1 MLYDSST
8 DIQSLFEMD
17 VYRKR
22 IAAALFTFL
31 TLTSLRSQRLVVLGQ
46 LLQVESNE
54 KEEQRKK
61 RKREH
66 ELMDNMQNMVPPHSA
81 PTIPIPYRNRFGV
94 LMADPNRQ
102 YVKRLTHMY
111 SWEIVELAELLKPY
125 ISAPR
130 TTSWRP
136 TPKNPPGLK
145 RGKPP
150 KYDPI
155 NRLLFTLEWLSS
167 GSDIIR
173 SEIENSYSKTSC
185 HEDLKHVL
193 RAINTGL
200 ADHITEHCSA

>member
-1 MLYDSST
+1 MIASCVRMLRCT
-8 DIQSLFEMD
+8 NI
-17 VYRKR
+17 RW
-22 IAAALFTFL
+22 I

-145 RGKPP
+145 RVISVHSS
-150 KYDPI
+150 YFHVHF
-155 NRLLFTLEWLSS
+155 NRLTWVGCVVNMQCRLFISIVYLVDCLSVQ
-167 GSDIIR
+167 
-173 SEIENSYSKTSC
+173 YC
-185 HEDLKHVL
+185 YY
-193 RAINTGL
+193 
-200 ADHITEHCSA
+200 